1 MNTQDFTSHSAD
13 RPFGFWITAVDRLMA
28 AEFARAFEN
37 EGVSRRE
44 WRLLNVVDGTVPSD
58 RPLSASKLRRLV
70 ELGWVAS
77 DGDGWTLTDEGR
89 GAKERLDALV
99 AGIRARIAGAVEPDE
114 FAAMASTLEKI
125 ARELGWQEGMRL
137 PRRPGRTHRHGEHR
151 HGEHRH
157 DDRHQDRHDDG
168 QDDRARR
175 AFRAVL
181 REMRRHTDFGH
192 GRPADPHHTD
202 PTHAGFGRRPH
213 GDHGTE
219 RFDRFPGAD
228 RFGPADRFDRQECD
242 GPRGGHGHDGR
253 RGRHSHH
260 GRPSHGGHGRSGATH
275 IHLHLGER

>member
-58 RPLSASKLRRLV
+58 RPLSASTLRRLV

-151 HGEHRH
+151 H

-213 GDHGTE
+213 GDHGDHGGA
-219 RFDRFPGAD
+219 RFDRE
-228 RFGPADRFDRQECD
+228 ECD

-260 GRPSHGGHGRSGATH
+260 GRPSHGGHRRSGATH